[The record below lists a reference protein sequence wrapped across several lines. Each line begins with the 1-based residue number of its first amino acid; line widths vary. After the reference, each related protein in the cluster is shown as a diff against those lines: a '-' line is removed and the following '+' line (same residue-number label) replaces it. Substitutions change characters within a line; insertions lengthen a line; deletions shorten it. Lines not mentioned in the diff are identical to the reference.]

1 MNYKRSC
8 SAAGALLL
16 ALSLSACGTGEE
28 AQKGG
33 GESDGV
39 VQFMTWESAETNQQ
53 LDKLIAEKW
62 KNDDIK
68 LERIDAPA
76 GDYSKKLGS
85 LAQAKELPDIFWC
98 GNDTEQQFSQLG
110 LLIDWTDKFE
120 SEFSKDDFDGLDRW
134 TTENGLG
141 GLPSLRNVY
150 GVWYNADL
158 FKEAGVD
165 IPKPGWTWD
174 DMYDAAKKL
183 TGAGGSKYGL
193 AADSLVTT
201 DGPYTMSVYSVS
213 AGGDPFVDDVNNPSK
228 FTMDDKFLEGVT
240 KLRDAIKAGSV
251 TPPDYDQSNM
261 ASLFASG
268 KQPMM
273 IGGQWHAQSFL
284 ADAKSFE
291 WGWVPMP
298 SQGTPTATYDSIGM
312 CTPNTAGAD
321 ETFKAV
327 AFLEKEILPQVMADS
342 KVAPVAYA
350 PGRDGYLKA
359 LEESGMTTVAE
370 TVNYNVDAEKLVGT
384 RLTTSYASQVN
395 DLTTATYLPVL
406 KGQRPVEDLQGY
418 VAEVE
423 KLHQEQ

>member
-1 MNYKRSC
+1 MNYKRAC
-8 SAAGALLL
+8 SAAGALVL
-16 ALSLSACGTGEE
+16 ALSLTSCGTGES
-28 AQKGG
+28 GSTG

-53 LDKLIAEKW
+53 LDKIIAEKW
-62 KNDDIK
+62 KDENIK

-110 LLIDWTDKFE
+110 LLIDWTDKFD
-120 SEFSKDDFDGLDRW
+120 SEFSDDDFDGLDRW

-158 FKEAGVD
+158 FKQAGLDV
-165 IPKPGWTWD
+165 PKPDWTWD
-174 DMYDAAKKL
+174 DMYEAAGKL

-193 AADSLVTT
+193 AADSLVTV

-213 AGGDPFVDDVNNPSK
+213 AGGEPFVDDVNKPTK
-228 FTMDDKFLEGVT
+228 FTMDDKYLEGVT

-273 IGGQWHAQSFL
+273 VGGQWQAQAFI
-284 ADAKSFE
+284 ADATSFE

-312 CTPNTAGAD
+312 CTPTTAGAD

-327 AFLEKEILPQVMADS
+327 AFLEKEVLPQVMADS
-342 KVAPVAYA
+342 MVAPVAYA

-359 LEESGMTTVAE
+359 LEENDMSTVSE
-370 TVNYNVDAEKLVGT
+370 TVNYDMNAEKLVGT
-384 RLTTSYASQVN
+384 RLTTSYSSQVN

-406 KGQRPVEDLQGY
+406 KGQRPIEDLQGY